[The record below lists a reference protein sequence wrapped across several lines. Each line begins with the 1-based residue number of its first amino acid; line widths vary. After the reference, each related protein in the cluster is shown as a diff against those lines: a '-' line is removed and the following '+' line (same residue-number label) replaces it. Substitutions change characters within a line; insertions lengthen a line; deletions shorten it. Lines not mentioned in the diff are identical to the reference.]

1 MVGVVAHT
9 DVSIVTGKL
18 GRLNQAELDWLLYEV
33 SVLVEDQTKLRI
45 ANEKTAPDGTP
56 WAPWSDRYAATRN
69 TGNRRRHS
77 LLVGEGD
84 LRDSIQ
90 AYTMGMG
97 SSSMAAV
104 GSPLIYAATHQFG
117 DEARGIPAR
126 PYLGISADNHSD
138 IEHFVARRI
147 QDLLK

>member
-9 DVSIVTGKL
+9 DLSIVSEKL
-18 GRLNQAELDWLLYEV
+18 GRLTQAELDWLLYEV

-45 ANEKTAPDGTP
+45 ADEKTAPDGTP
-56 WAPWSDRYAATRN
+56 WAPWSERYAATRN
-69 TGNRRRHS
+69 TGNKQKHS
-77 LLVGEGD
+77 LLVSGGD

-90 AYTMGMG
+90 AYTFGLG
-97 SSSMAAV
+97 SESAAAV

-117 DEARGIPAR
+117 DPARGIPAR

-138 IEHFVARRI
+138 IERFVAGRI
-147 QDLLK
+147 EDLLQ